1 MRFTSLL
8 VVTMT
13 AGSFITSALSV
24 LGPFLLTD
32 LAISR
37 TRLGTLFSVMFASA
51 TLVSPAVGRLIDS
64 QGGPRSLVALFSL
77 QAVAIAGIVA
87 APSWAW
93 LVVAMAVA
101 GLPMAAMNPLTN
113 HLVSEHVPLE
123 QQGLLMGIKQS
134 GGQVNWFVAGV
145 LLPPLALVAGWRA
158 ALAIGAV
165 FGLLGLLLGRGLTHT
180 QPQGREPLPPVGTET
195 ARAAT
200 RSVRWLAVY
209 AFVMTLGI
217 SSISTYMPLYAF
229 ERLGYSEAA
238 AGWLTATVGVVGVVA
253 RILWGRHA
261 DRFGRPSRLL
271 ALLALASAVSQAGI
285 WLAEPVGAWLMW
297 PAAAATGATSA
308 AWATVAM
315 IALVRGAPRELVG
328 RVSGVMLFGGHAALF
343 VAPILFGTVVDQ
355 QAGSYHVAWIGV
367 TVAFL
372 SGAVLAAA
380 RHVREARAD
389 DHGVVLDE
397 LAT

>member
-1 MRFTSLL
+1 MRFTGLL
-8 VVTMT
+8 VITMT

-32 LAISR
+32 LQISR
-37 TRLGTLFSVMFASA
+37 THLGTLFSVMFASA
-51 TLVSPAVGRLIDS
+51 TLVSPAVGRMIDTH
-64 QGGPRSLVALFSL
+64 GGPRGLVALFSL
-77 QAVAIAGIVA
+77 QAVAIGGIVA
-87 APSWAW
+87 APSWGW
-93 LVVAMAVA
+93 LLVAMAVA

-123 QQGLLMGIKQS
+123 HQGLLMGIKQS

-145 LLPPLALVAGWRA
+145 LLPPLALATGWRTSLAVGA
-158 ALAIGAV
+158 AFAL
-165 FGLLGLLLGRGLTHT
+165 FGLLLGRGL
-180 QPQGREPLPPVGTET
+180 QRVGHDTRAPERR
-195 ARAAT
+195 ASPEAIRAAT

-229 ERLGYSEAA
+229 ERLAFSEAA
-238 AGWLTATVGVVGVVA
+238 AGWLTATVGLVGIVA

-271 ALLALASAVSQAGI
+271 ALLAVASAASQAGI
-285 WLAEPVGAWLMW
+285 WLAEPVGAWLIW
-297 PAAAATGATSA
+297 PAAAATGATSG

-343 VAPILFGTVVDQ
+343 VAPIVFGAVVDH
-355 QAGSYHVAWIGV
+355 QAGSYQVAWAAV
-367 TVAFL
+367 TASFL
-372 SGAVLAAA
+372 FGAVLAGI
-380 RHVREARAD
+380 RHGREARD
-389 DHGVVLDE
+389 PSLGIVLDE
-397 LAT
+397 VTT